1 MKASAWS
8 GCWAVG
14 TVIPQWIP
22 CPLDATIWED
32 ALALCS
38 RETCLLWLDKYIRI
52 HNTELAISN
61 SLETIQI
68 FLSKPVASCGVF
80 TGWGLMAEQPR
91 ERTQMSEG
99 GEAFA
104 LTPTGRPRLFVGMK
118 YREECWRYWKCE
130 LLSEANLGVVTMDC
144 QRLLKDFQSST
155 GTPCRRG
162 IREKGRKCRDLVAL
176 IFSDIVERE

>member
-14 TVIPQWIP
+14 TVIPQWMP
-22 CPLDATIWED
+22 CPLDPTIWED

-38 RETCLLWLDKYIRI
+38 RETCLLWLDEYIRI

-68 FLSKPVASCGVF
+68 FLSKPGASCGVF
-80 TGWGLMAEQPR
+80 TGWGVMAEQPR
-91 ERTQMSEG
+91 KRTQMSEG

-104 LTPTGRPRLFVGMK
+104 MTPTGRPRLFVGKK
-118 YREECWRYWKCE
+118 YRRNTERSVGDAGNVSCSQRQIWEWWQWIVSSFWKTSKAALE
-130 LLSEANLGVVTMDC
+130 HPVDGASG
-144 QRLLKDFQSST
+144 
-155 GTPCRRG
+155 RRG
-162 IREKGRKCRDLVAL
+162 ENAGIWWLWY
-176 IFSDIVERE
+176 FQT